1 MGLEQSK
8 RSGQCLS
15 IRYSL
20 SAISGPT
27 PRCAVQRTATQSAT
41 FGWPRTNR
49 GRTSIPGNSGS
60 LTEWHTVVLY
70 RKLAEIA
77 ERYLKKGARIYIE
90 GRVRY
95 RKWQDK
101 NGIERTSTEIEASS
115 MTMLDSKGGSASQAK
130 DGRGP
135 TILRGEAPVS
145 FGSSGREPAFP
156 DDGIPF

>member
-1 MGLEQSK
+1 MSINKVLLIGNLGADPEMRSTANGDAICNLRLATNESWKDRHTGEQRES
-8 RSGQCLS
+8 
-15 IRYSL
+15 
-20 SAISGPT
+20 
-27 PRCAVQRTATQSAT
+27 
-41 FGWPRTNR
+41 
-49 GRTSIPGNSGS
+49 
-60 LTEWHTVVLY
+60 TEWHTVVLY

-115 MTMLDSKGGSASQAK
+115 MTMLDSRGGSASQVTEV
-130 DGRGP
+130 RGP
-135 TILRGEAPVS
+135 STLRGEPPVS

>member
-1 MGLEQSK
+1 MSINKVLLIGNLGADPEMRSTANGDAICNLRLATNESWKDRHTGEQRES
-8 RSGQCLS
+8 
-15 IRYSL
+15 
-20 SAISGPT
+20 
-27 PRCAVQRTATQSAT
+27 
-41 FGWPRTNR
+41 
-49 GRTSIPGNSGS
+49 
-60 LTEWHTVVLY
+60 TEWHTVVLY

-115 MTMLDSKGGSASQAK
+115 MTMLDSRDASGSQAK
-130 DGRGP
+130 DGHGP
-135 TILRGEAPVS
+135 STLRGATTVGL
-145 FGSSGREPAFP
+145 GSSGRETAFP

>member
-1 MGLEQSK
+1 MSINKVLLIGNLGADPEMRSTANGDAICNLRLATNESWKDKHTGEQRES
-8 RSGQCLS
+8 
-15 IRYSL
+15 
-20 SAISGPT
+20 
-27 PRCAVQRTATQSAT
+27 
-41 FGWPRTNR
+41 
-49 GRTSIPGNSGS
+49 
-60 LTEWHTVVLY
+60 TEWHTVVLY

-115 MTMLDSKGGSASQAK
+115 MTMLDPKGGSVSQTK

-135 TILRGEAPVS
+135 STLRGESPVG